1 MTGPQDFWSR
11 RKAAVA
17 GEERSRQ
24 RVADEARADAAG
36 QVVDEKS
43 DAEVLSELNLP
54 DPDTL
59 GQGDDFSAFMAK
71 AVPDRLRRRA
81 LRRLWISNPI
91 LANLDEL
98 VDYGEDF
105 TDAATVVE
113 HLQTAYQVGK
123 GMLGHLQAQD
133 EADEAD
139 AQPRAAA
146 EADARAEPEAVSAE
160 AGPARPAQARAIAT
174 VSFKTQFMTAGSL
187 DGRSAV
193 GISGYRPR
201 PQPPPAPPTPEPVP
215 EPTPA
220 PVLGRRSFRSLPGR
234 WHPSPK

>member
-17 GEERSRQ
+17 GEERARQ

-98 VDYGEDF
+98 VDNGEDF

-133 EADEAD
+133 EADAP
-139 AQPRAAA
+139 PRAAA

-160 AGPARPAQARAIAT
+160 AGADPLDESPAPDGEGEEVTAERRAKRRMRFTFAD
-174 VSFKTQFMTAGSL
+174 AD
-187 DGRSAV
+187 DGRAE
-193 GISGYRPR
+193 
-201 PQPPPAPPTPEPVP
+201 A
-215 EPTPA
+215 A
-220 PVLGRRSFRSLPGR
+220 
-234 WHPSPK
+234 